1 MVNGGKYTI
10 HGSHGI
16 VFVASPFIS
25 IPGLTAKELLVYFD
39 DDGNG
44 ALSAAEL
51 ATVFRFVK
59 TEGKAVRRN
68 EVPVLEEPNQSCI
81 CIR

>member
-1 MVNGGKYTI
+1 MANDPLKTMAFKKMQFVL
-10 HGSHGI
+10 

-51 ATVFRFVK
+51 ATVFRLSK
-59 TEGKAVRRN
+59 TVSEKREGKRS
-68 EVPVLEEPNQSCI
+68 EEARSLF
-81 CIR
+81 

>member
-1 MVNGGKYTI
+1 MAFKKMQFVL
-10 HGSHGI
+10 

-51 ATVFRFVK
+51 ATVFRLSK
-59 TEGKAVRRN
+59 TVSEKREGKRS
-68 EVPVLEEPNQSCI
+68 EEARSLF
-81 CIR
+81 